1 MKKKSFSVFLR
12 QYLLQKQIYTVMK
25 VWFDIRGLNPNEHYG
40 AMMIKVIKKLI
51 EVDDKN
57 KYIVYTNK
65 AIGLW
70 DIEKIVTEKIGNAIH
85 DFSISKEFKKEQFG
99 IMAFFDHRVP
109 VFYKWDF
116 IFIVATLKDSFF
128 MGKDFLERERY
139 SYYMKSSLKR
149 AKKVICLEKNTA
161 WELNER
167 LNVKEGSIT
176 VMKPFFD
183 GIKGEILKAPI
194 KIEIKNKHQIH
205 GDYLIYDAGNGMSK
219 NIEKLL
225 KSIAKLKKS
234 GEKIHL
240 FMIWEDTSRDTD
252 IRDLIVELNI
262 QNIIHFITDIKHGEE
277 YFYYHQSKGV
287 VFPSIYESFPFQL
300 SKAIK
305 YWCPIIASDIPSI
318 RHFMGKTIDYLNPKS
333 VNDMEHSL
341 KKFISKKKKP
351 DYSSLSEKL
360 GLATTIK
367 SFYHIIMKG

>member
-1 MKKKSFSVFLR
+1 
-12 QYLLQKQIYTVMK
+12 
-25 VWFDIRGLNPNEHYG
+25 
-40 AMMIKVIKKLI
+40 
-51 EVDDKN
+51 
-57 KYIVYTNK
+57 
-65 AIGLW
+65 
-70 DIEKIVTEKIGNAIH
+70 
-85 DFSISKEFKKEQFG
+85 
-99 IMAFFDHRVP
+99 
-109 VFYKWDF
+109 
-116 IFIVATLKDSFF
+116 
-128 MGKDFLERERY
+128 
-139 SYYMKSSLKR
+139 
-149 AKKVICLEKNTA
+149 
-161 WELNER
+161 
-167 LNVKEGSIT
+167 
-176 VMKPFFD
+176 
-183 GIKGEILKAPI
+183 
-194 KIEIKNKHQIH
+194 
-205 GDYLIYDAGNGMSK
+205 MSK